1 MKFLPSNREP
11 QARRRRSA
19 FTLPEVLVS
28 SGIGGIV
35 LAAVAALSLFSSR
48 SYVAIGNYMDL
59 DRSSRNALDQLTR
72 EIRQTIALASY
83 ATNQLVFTDF
93 DTNALTFTW
102 NANNKQLTRTKNGT
116 TKVLLEQ
123 CDYLA
128 FHICQRNPIPGQFD
142 FYPATNTA
150 GVYTPSLCK
159 LVDVSWR
166 CSRQILQKKV
176 NTESVQTAKIVLR
189 N

>member
-1 MKFLPSNREP
+1 MIK
-11 QARRRRSA
+11 
-19 FTLPEVLVS
+19 
-28 SGIGGIV
+28 
-35 LAAVAALSLFSSR
+35 
-48 SYVAIGNYMDL
+48 
-59 DRSSRNALDQLTR
+59 
-72 EIRQTIALASY
+72 
-83 ATNQLVFTDF
+83 
-93 DTNALTFTW
+93 
-102 NANNKQLTRTKNGT
+102 TKNGI
-116 TKVLLEQ
+116 TKVLLSQ
-123 CDYLA
+123 CDFLT
-128 FHICQRNPIPGQFD
+128 FRICQRNPIPGQFN

>member
-1 MKFLPSNREP
+1 MKFLPSIREP
-11 QARRRRSA
+11 QTQRRRSA
-19 FTLPEVLVS
+19 FTLPEMLVS

-35 LAAVAALSLFSSR
+35 LAAVAALSIFSSR
-48 SYVAIGNYMDL
+48 SFVAIENYMDL
-59 DRSSRNALDQLTR
+59 DRASRNALDQLTR
-72 EIRQTIALASY
+72 EIRQTIALTGF
-83 ATNQLVFTDF
+83 ATNELIFTDF
-93 DTNALTFTW
+93 DTNTLRFAWSPVT
-102 NANNKQLTRTKNGT
+102 KQLTRTKSGT
-116 TKVLLEQ
+116 TKVLLAQ
-123 CDYLA
+123 CDYLS
-128 FHICQRNPIPGQFD
+128 FNISQRNPIPGQFN
-142 FYPATNTA
+142 FYPATNTS